1 MDRNPDAP
9 SERAEIRRILAT
21 NIRALDERVQ
31 TTRAADMSAADE
43 QLQLKRLRTL
53 AQLARQYRLLARDA
67 DVDEM
72 ESELGLLKEAMTHTE
87 EPR

>member
-1 MDRNPDAP
+1 MALDPETPNDRQ
-9 SERAEIRRILAT
+9 EIRVLLAE
-21 NIRALDERVQ
+21 NIQALDERVQ
-31 TTRAADMSAADE
+31 RKRDGEVAPEEE

-72 ESELGLLKEAMTHTE
+72 ETQLELLRTVVDEDNE
-87 EPR
+87 